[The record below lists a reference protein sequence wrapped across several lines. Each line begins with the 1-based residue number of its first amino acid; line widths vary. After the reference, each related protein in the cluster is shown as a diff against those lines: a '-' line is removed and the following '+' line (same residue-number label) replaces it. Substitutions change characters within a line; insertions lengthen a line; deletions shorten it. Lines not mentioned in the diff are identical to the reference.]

1 MTAPVSESASAPIAM
16 TAPVMEQGSKDGI
29 RKVTF
34 SMPSKY
40 TMESIP
46 KPNNPLVILREV
58 PAQRVAV
65 RVFGWYAGDRRID
78 AMEAQLLANLERDGL
93 VATEMPAYAEYNP
106 PLSAPWMRR
115 NEVMVVIEK

>member
-16 TAPVMEQGSKDGI
+16 TAPVMEQGSSDGK

-40 TMESIP
+40 TMDSIP
-46 KPNNPLVILREV
+46 KPNNPLVTLREV

-65 RVFGWYAGDRRID
+65 RVFGWYAGDARVA
-78 AMEAQLLANLERDGL
+78 AME
-93 VATEMPAYAEYNP
+93 
-106 PLSAPWMRR
+106 S
-115 NEVMVVIEK
+115 